1 MLHKI
6 DTFLILHPLFSTVL
20 VEVNGVFRVTSSKK
34 TFNLYLAALLHFPDL
49 MVFTVDSIKLSK
61 QKTVSSLYKNNFAP
75 QPSHYLAVPVC
86 SKTYFIN
93 VKVGM
98 TDNFDLF
105 QPWLE
110 MLLLFSDGT
119 SLNTKITIR

>member
-6 DTFLILHPLFSTVL
+6 DTFLILHPLFPTVL
-20 VEVNGVFRVTSSKK
+20 VEVNSGFRVTSSKK
-34 TFNLYLAALLHFPDL
+34 TFNLYLAALLHFLDL

-61 QKTVSSLYKNNFAP
+61 QKIVSSLYNNILP
-75 QPSHYLAVPVC
+75 PSHYLAVPVC

-93 VKVGM
+93 IKVGM